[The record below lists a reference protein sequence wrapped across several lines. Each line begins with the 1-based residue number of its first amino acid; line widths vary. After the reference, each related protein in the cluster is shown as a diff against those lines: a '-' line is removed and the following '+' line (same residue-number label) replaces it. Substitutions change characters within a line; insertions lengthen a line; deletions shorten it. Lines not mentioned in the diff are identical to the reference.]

1 MFGKFGLLAF
11 VLSASAACAMPGTMS
26 IDISPTVPC
35 VGDPIDLRSDLARP
49 AHPVVL
55 QVAPLFSQKC
65 VPSLR
70 SAIRASEPDRRLA
83 AGEQAG

>member
-1 MFGKFGLLAF
+1 MLAKLGLLAF
-11 VLSASAACAMPGTMS
+11 VLSASAACAMPGTMAT
-26 IDISPTVPC
+26 DISATVPC
-35 VGDPIDLRSDLARP
+35 VGDPMDLRSDLAKP
-49 AHPVVL
+49 VHPVAL
-55 QVAPLFSQKC
+55 QVAPLFSPKC